1 MLNRPLFP
9 ASHQSHTPTG
19 NSRVP
24 AYSGDGQ
31 SGSQRPTPSPFVPYY
46 SGDGHG
52 KPAGWTGDGRGSQQE
67 EPMPL
72 WSGDGRNDFHNPMM
86 PTWGNTNG
94 RFTHRL
100 QNEMASVSVEARQ
113 MEKQAPV
120 INPVVRPSINVPL
133 SNELVMNV
141 NLPSGDGMVD
151 GMKTSHKTSGTWK
164 LVALVV
170 VFLVWVSTASTLL
183 FLYMD
188 RYLFP

>member
-9 ASHQSHTPTG
+9 VSHQNSIPLG
-19 NSRVP
+19 NSGVP

-31 SGSQRPTPSPFVPYY
+31 RGSQRPTPSPFVPYY

-52 KPAGWTGDGRGSQQE
+52 KPAGWTGDGQGSHHD

-72 WSGDGRNDFHNPMM
+72 WSGDGRNDFHNPLM

-94 RFTHRL
+94 RFVHRR
-100 QNEMASVSVEARQ
+100 ETASVSVAVETKP

-120 INPVVRPSINVPL
+120 THQNPRPSIHVPL
-133 SNELVMNV
+133 SDELVMNV
-141 NLPSGDGMVD
+141 NMPSGDGSVEA
-151 GMKTSHKTSGTWK
+151 MKTSHKTSGTWK
-164 LVALVV
+164 LIALVV